1 MSQGSDRPLEP
12 RRKAV
17 VVGASSGIG
26 QALARRLAAEG
37 FDLGLVA
44 RRQDALE
51 ALAAELQRREGVVA
65 LAFIHDVRDTQDAP
79 ELLQTIC
86 RQLDGLDL
94 FVYSAGVM
102 YPQDAAAYD
111 TGQDLE
117 TLEVNLSGAVAWINP
132 VAQRFERAGGGHIVG
147 IVSVAGARGRRALPA
162 YSASKAGLATYLE
175 AMRNRVSRA
184 GVTVTTIH
192 PGQVDTPMLAGAA
205 QVRGPISVD
214 RAAGLIWRAIR
225 QHKQIAYVPW
235 RWGVVALVIR
245 SIPSALFRRL
255 NL

>member
-1 MSQGSDRPLEP
+1 MSQVSDRPLEVS
-12 RRKAV
+12 RKV
-17 VVGASSGIG
+17 VIVGASSGIG
-26 QALARRLAAEG
+26 AALARRLAAEG

-44 RRQDALE
+44 RRQEALE
-51 ALAAELQRREGVVA
+51 SLAAELRQESGVTA
-65 LAFIHDVRDTQDAP
+65 LVFPHDVRDTQSIPA
-79 ELLQTIC
+79 LLQEIC
-86 RQLDGLDL
+86 RLLDGLDL

-102 YPQDAAAYD
+102 YPQDATAYE

-192 PGQVDTPMLAGAA
+192 PGQVDTPMLSGAA
-205 QVRGPISVD
+205 QVRGPIPAE
-214 RAAGLIWRAIR
+214 RAADLVWRAIR
-225 QHKQIAYVPW
+225 RRKQTAYVPW
-235 RWGVVALVIR
+235 RWSVVALIIR
-245 SIPSALFRRL
+245 SIPSVLFRRL